1 MPYSK
6 IIPEIKWQF
15 NKNRS
20 TNADS
25 DGGKAGWHFFLPLK
39 LKQKQHKNRQGF
51 IMQVWKLKKH
61 CFKTLKHNKT
71 FKTL

>member
-6 IIPEIKWQF
+6 IIPEIEWQF

-39 LKQKQHKNRQGF
+39 LKQKQHKNILKCKYGF
-51 IMQVWKLKKH
+51 VSFLV
-61 CFKTLKHNKT
+61 
-71 FKTL
+71 